1 MCRWGQLCRWLA
13 WLHTFLSLTSHAE
26 AAPVATTCKT
36 SWCVLLF
43 CCSRYCSAGCQ
54 GVPAFRLC
62 SFAKVCSA
70 LYGTSAAAQGP
81 FLNPA
86 FCRPVMLLRALRSHL
101 SPRSNR
107 SQWPPRAQLRRQSNP
122 QVSVAA
128 ALLCAAP
135 LQGASPR
142 LSLTSVVAEPT
153 KLLSDGESTG
163 ALASGLATAGMS
175 AQPQTPL
182 QVSHANLWVH
192 HQVPGAHCAA
202 VASA

>member
-1 MCRWGQLCRWLA
+1 
-13 WLHTFLSLTSHAE
+13 
-26 AAPVATTCKT
+26 
-36 SWCVLLF
+36 
-43 CCSRYCSAGCQ
+43 
-54 GVPAFRLC
+54 
-62 SFAKVCSA
+62 
-70 LYGTSAAAQGP
+70 
-81 FLNPA
+81 
-86 FCRPVMLLRALRSHL
+86 MLLRALRSHL

-192 HQVPGAHCAA
+192 HQVP
-202 VASA
+202 